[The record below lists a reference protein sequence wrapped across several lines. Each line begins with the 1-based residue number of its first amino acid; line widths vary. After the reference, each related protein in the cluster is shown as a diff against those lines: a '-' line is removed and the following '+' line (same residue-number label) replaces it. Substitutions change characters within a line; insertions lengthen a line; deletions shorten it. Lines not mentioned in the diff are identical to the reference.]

1 MANFFTDNDDIRFL
15 FDNMDLGR
23 AAEMAEDGFV
33 HSKDFD
39 FAPVD
44 SGDALDNY
52 RRILSTLGSIAAND
66 IAPTADETDR
76 VGNVLADDGTV
87 RLAPGI
93 ADALARLAQAE
104 LTGFTLPYEYGG
116 LNCPRLVY
124 AMAIDILSR
133 ADASLVNFFGLQGV
147 AEVLSAFGS
156 DELKNGYLPE
166 LAAGRKTGAMALTE
180 PDAGSDLQAVK
191 TVAHQDGRGGWRVNG
206 VKRFITN
213 GGGDVLLVLARSEP
227 DTADGRG
234 LSLFL
239 VERGSKVKVRR
250 LEEKLGIHGSP
261 TCELFFDDAPALLIG
276 QRGRGLST
284 YVASLM
290 DGARMGIAAQ
300 SLGISEAA
308 YRIAREFA
316 RRRSQFGTRIDAI
329 PAVRELLADMSVE
342 IQAARALTYFT
353 SYCVDIENG
362 ASRRLQRPD
371 VDVEESNRLKEEARK
386 HKRYSAMLIPVCK
399 YHASEMSVRVTNSAI
414 AVLGGSGYMRDYAAE
429 RHFRDSRIT
438 TIYEGT
444 TQIQIASAIRP
455 VLGGTAKGLVEELS
469 NRGWTRDAAELA
481 AAVREGLALFDE
493 AVKYTAD
500 RADADYADL
509 HGRRLVDMAS
519 ALVIGSLL
527 CAQSSASDSRRAVCR
542 RWIESKRHELRHHH
556 DVVCSGDRTAI
567 DDFDALRGRA
577 LAGE

>member
-1 MANFFTDNDDIRFL
+1 
-15 FDNMDLGR
+15 
-23 AAEMAEDGFV
+23 
-33 HSKDFD
+33 
-39 FAPVD
+39 
-44 SGDALDNY
+44 
-52 RRILSTLGSIAAND
+52 
-66 IAPTADETDR
+66 
-76 VGNVLADDGTV
+76 
-87 RLAPGI
+87 
-93 ADALARLAQAE
+93 
-104 LTGFTLPYEYGG
+104 
-116 LNCPRLVY
+116 
-124 AMAIDILSR
+124 
-133 ADASLVNFFGLQGV
+133 
-147 AEVLSAFGS
+147 
-156 DELKNGYLPE
+156 
-166 LAAGRKTGAMALTE
+166 
-180 PDAGSDLQAVK
+180 
-191 TVAHQDGRGGWRVNG
+191 
-206 VKRFITN
+206 
-213 GGGDVLLVLARSEP
+213 
-227 DTADGRG
+227 
-234 LSLFL
+234 
-239 VERGSKVKVRR
+239 
-250 LEEKLGIHGSP
+250 
-261 TCELFFDDAPALLIG
+261 
-276 QRGRGLST
+276 
-284 YVASLM
+284 
-290 DGARMGIAAQ
+290 
-300 SLGISEAA
+300 
-308 YRIAREFA
+308 
-316 RRRSQFGTRIDAI
+316 
-329 PAVRELLADMSVE
+329 
-342 IQAARALTYFT
+342 
-353 SYCVDIENG
+353 VDIENG

-371 VDVEESNRLKEEARK
+371 VDVEESNRLKEEGRK
-386 HKRYSAMLIPVCK
+386 YKRYSAMLIPVCK

>member
-371 VDVEESNRLKEEARK
+371 VDVEESNRLKEEGRK
-386 HKRYSAMLIPVCK
+386 YKRYSAMLIPVCK